1 VSQPSPDTITSST
14 ESAPATYWRKR
25 PRLNR
30 MPDEQAARQGDIT
43 RLAFQILGKDEAIA
57 FLNTDHP
64 LLGGRPLALATESA
78 PGQRRVEAE
87 LASLASR

>member
-1 VSQPSPDTITSST
+1 MSQSSTATTAIPT

-25 PRLNR
+25 PKRNPL
-30 MPDEQAARQGDIT
+30 PGDQAVRQGAIT
-43 RLAFQILGKDEAIA
+43 RLAFQILGKDKAIA

-64 LLGGRPLALATESA
+64 LLGGRPLALATEST

-87 LASLASR
+87 LASLASS

>member
-1 VSQPSPDTITSST
+1 LSQSSPDTTASPA

-25 PRLNR
+25 PKRNP
-30 MPDEQAARQGDIT
+30 MPDDQAARQGDIT

-87 LASLASR
+87 LANLASR